1 MSDATEIGPTR
12 RVRRRVSA
20 LAVVAAWAVACGG
33 ERGSAPENTAEVP
46 DSFLV
51 VLETSAGDVTIVFHR
66 DWSPRAVE
74 RVHQL
79 VRDDHWAGARI
90 YRVNPRYAQFGYT
103 GRPEIDSTWVG
114 AGLPDEP
121 VVASNEAGT
130 VSFARG
136 GPGTRSV
143 LLFVN
148 KGDNTDLDALP
159 WRGVTGFPPV
169 GRVTSGMEVV
179 NGFHADYGD
188 DPLQWE
194 DSILTLG
201 NSFLDRRYPGLDS
214 IVGTE
219 IVEDWR

>member
-1 MSDATEIGPTR
+1 MSPSARASGRGGLGPK
-12 RVRRRVSA
+12 
-20 LAVVAAWAVACGG
+20 LVVGSMLCWAAACGG
-33 ERGSAPENTAEVP
+33 AGDTVQGDTAVVP

-51 VLETSAGDVTIVFHR
+51 VLETSAGDVTIAFYR
-66 DWSPRAVE
+66 DWSPLAVE
-74 RVHQL
+74 RVYEL
-79 VRDDHWAGARI
+79 VREDHWAGARI

-103 GRPEIDSTWVG
+103 GRPAIDSTWIG

-121 VVASNEAGT
+121 VVATNELGT

-148 KGDNTDLDALP
+148 KGDNTDLDALE
-159 WRGVTGFPPV
+159 WRGVTGFPPI

-179 NGFHADYGD
+179 NAFYAGYGD
-188 DPLQWE
+188 EPLQWE
-194 DSILTLG
+194 DSILARG
-201 NSFLDRRYPGLDS
+201 NPFLDRRYPDLDS
-214 IVGTE
+214 IVGVE